1 MPWGLRQA
9 LVCALALA
17 LVGPARAGTPVAGFV
32 DTQALGSLSEPTGV
46 AFLPTG
52 RLLAIQKGGALKIQ
66 TAVGATTSS
75 TLITLGV
82 CTDGEMGL
90 LGIATDPNVATNGY
104 IYLYR
109 TRSDGNCTSNT
120 GRSNEVLRV
129 TLGPGDTVNAN
140 SPVSLLSGIGT
151 GPSGNHNGGGMRI
164 GADGLLYIGVGDQ
177 NLGPG
182 SASNPAQN
190 LASLSG
196 KVLRI
201 GLNGSVPASNPFVG
215 QAGRR
220 PEIFAFGFRN
230 PWRSGIDP
238 ATGRLWVGDVGEN
251 TFEEIDVVQSG
262 GDYSWPAC
270 EGTSPSGC
278 ASAGDVAPVFTY
290 PHSGSGS
297 IGQAVTG
304 GAFAPASFGSLG
316 GQYFFSDT
324 LGGRIVRAPVN
335 GARTAFASTPTD
347 FVTNAFG
354 VVDLVFGPD
363 GAMYYTLYGGEVR
376 RVAPNGATT
385 TSTTLRPTTTSTTV
399 KPTTT
404 TSTTRTTTTTSTT
417 RTTTTTS
424 TTRPPTTSTTRTTT
438 TTSTTRT
445 TTTTSTTRTTTTVRR
460 TTTSTTRQT
469 TTTSST
475 SSTTTSTSATS
486 STVPESPPTTTTT
499 LPVDPC
505 DQDAAGNPEAVLCV
519 AARIRETLGDTIDP
533 VCGTCKCTPRPLA
546 ERAIKSLNAAM
557 AATSRGACR
566 RKVAAARRAAVRL
579 ERQAQRIVERGCPRA
594 ADRGQDLTGPAEE
607 LSARARTLAQSAY
620 CAQK

>member
-17 LVGPARAGTPVAGFV
+17 LVGPARAGTPVAGFA

-75 TLITLGV
+75 TLIAIGV
-82 CTDGEMGL
+82 CSSNEMGL

-109 TRSDGNCTSNT
+109 TKNAGDCNSTS
-120 GRSNEVLRV
+120 GRANEVLRV
-129 TLGPGDTVNAN
+129 TLGPGDTVNAA
-140 SPVSLLSGIGT
+140 SLTSLLPGIGT
-151 GPSGNHNGGGMRI
+151 GPSGNHNGGSLRV

-190 LASLSG
+190 LGSLSG
-196 KVLRI
+196 KILRI
-201 GLNGSVPASNPFVG
+201 GRDGTIPAGNPFVG

-220 PEIFAFGFRN
+220 AEIFAYGFRN
-230 PWRSGIDP
+230 PWRSGFDP
-238 ATGRLWVGDVGEN
+238 ATGKLWVGDVGEN
-251 TFEEIDVVQSG
+251 TWEEVDVIQSG

-270 EGTSPSGC
+270 EGTSPAGC
-278 ASAGDVAPVFTY
+278 ASPGDVAPVYAY
-290 PHSGSGS
+290 PHSGPTS
-297 IGQAVTG
+297 IGVAITG
-304 GAFAPASFGSLG
+304 GAFAPAGFGAFG
-316 GQYFFSDT
+316 GQYFFSDSN
-324 LGGRIVRAPVN
+324 GSRIVRVPLNA
-335 GARTAFASTPTD
+335 ARTGFGGTPVD
-347 FVTNAFG
+347 FVTNTFG

-363 GAMYYTLYGGEVR
+363 GALYYTLYGGEVR
-376 RVAPNGATT
+376 RVAPTGTPTTT
-385 TSTTLRPTTTSTTV
+385 TSTTLAP
-399 KPTTT
+399 TT

-417 RTTTTTS
+417 RTTTTT
-424 TTRPPTTSTTRTTT
+424 RPPTTTTSTTRTTT

-460 TTTSTTRQT
+460 TTTSTTRRTT

-486 STVPESPPTTTTT
+486 STVPEFPTTTTTT

-505 DQDAAGNPEAVLCV
+505 DQDAAGNPAAVLCV

-533 VCGTCKCTPRPLA
+533 VCGTCRCTPRPLA
-546 ERAIKSLNAAM
+546 ERAIKSLDAAM
-557 AATSRGACR
+557 AATSQGACR

-579 ERQAQRIVERGCPRA
+579 ERQARRIVERGCPRA

-607 LSARARTLAQSAY
+607 LSARARTLAQSTY